1 MAICITVVQQE
12 LDELEKYAGRVL
24 ILGRA
29 VGFRDALSLE
39 VANGEHLVAFT
50 LDQVEEPPA
59 PTPVKDIHVGDVVEC
74 FNGIWNRAI
83 VTHVFV
89 PEDYVC
95 LTRPHMHLSHH
106 THIPS
111 TQYEQ
116 FKVHGPQVVIHAR

>member
-1 MAICITVVQQE
+1 MPLYGPVLI
-12 LDELEKYAGRVL
+12 LEKYASRVQ

-29 VGFRDALSLE
+29 ALGGVRDALSLQ
-39 VANGEHLVAFT
+39 VANGERLAAFT
-50 LDQVEEPPA
+50 VDQVEEPPT

-74 FNGIWNRAI
+74 FNGTWNRAI

-95 LTRPHMHLSHH
+95 LTRPHMHLDHH
-106 THIPS
+106 SHIPY

-116 FKVHGPQVVIHAR
+116 FKVHGPQVVIHDR